1 MQEKQTRKQSLNQ
14 IIIEYG
20 TVGSRNKRQV
30 FMKLRLLLMTG
41 LLSLTACT
49 DDATSLKEDIDKVMV
64 ARETYGESLDRNIEA
79 LDSTIKAIE
88 LRIKIAEALQTVPE
102 TIVVEWT
109 INHDLVEFQ
118 VKDKPANFSD
128 QKAQELVEELNNLML
143 D

>member
-1 MQEKQTRKQSLNQ
+1 
-14 IIIEYG
+14 
-20 TVGSRNKRQV
+20 
-30 FMKLRLLLMTG
+30 MKLRLLLMTG